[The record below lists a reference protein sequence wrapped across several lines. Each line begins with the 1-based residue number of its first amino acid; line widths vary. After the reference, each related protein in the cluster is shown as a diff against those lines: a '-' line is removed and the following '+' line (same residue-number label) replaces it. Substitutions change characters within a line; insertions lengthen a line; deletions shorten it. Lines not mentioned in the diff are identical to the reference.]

1 MPRRN
6 WKKYFWVA
14 RVNVNYIKQK
24 KGCARLCAKS
34 QRQKTD
40 KKTGK
45 IETWSY
51 ISVIPLIRRGIIDF
65 LIKILGTI
73 PQKSQLPVLSP
84 KNRLN
89 RKFMKKDARP
99 RILCGIIGFISKY
112 KESNPKNLHFRFYR
126 RKTHKTGS
134 LRKKTPDPA
143 FDAESSTF

>member
-1 MPRRN
+1 MREEPE
-6 WKKYFWVA
+6 
-14 RVNVNYIKQK
+14 
-24 KGCARLCAKS
+24 AKN
-34 QRQKTD
+34 RQ
-40 KKTGK
+40 KTGK